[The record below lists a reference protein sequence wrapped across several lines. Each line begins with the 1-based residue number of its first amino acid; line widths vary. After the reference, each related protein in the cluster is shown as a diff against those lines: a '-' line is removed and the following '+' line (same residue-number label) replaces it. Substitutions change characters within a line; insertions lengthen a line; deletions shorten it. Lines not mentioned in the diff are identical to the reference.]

1 MSKSEA
7 QSKARVKAAILEVVE
22 NQLRDG
28 TPIETKQTFDRL
40 IAQGYSAQDAKR
52 LIGTVVASEIF
63 NILKNGRTYDQSRFI
78 AALHRLPKTFDDWKS
93 ADATLNIEH

>member
-7 QSKARVKAAILEVVE
+7 QSKARVRAAILEVVE

-40 IAQGYSAQDAKR
+40 IAQGYSAPEAKR
-52 LIGTVVASEIF
+52 LIGVVVASEIF
-63 NILKNGRTYDQSRFI
+63 NILKNGKPYNQRRFI
-78 AALHRLPKTFDDWKS
+78 AALHRLPKTFDD
-93 ADATLNIEH
+93 